1 MTLNANTVARY
12 IADNSGTG
20 TFLLKDSGSGEYIHT
35 WSVNIAEPTSGQ
47 LATIAT
53 TLADEKS
60 AAIERVW
67 RDAELLATDYTQLAD
82 ADLTVGEVSDFATY
96 RQELRDM
103 PGLSG
108 FPNSHT
114 RPTAPA

>member
-20 TFLLKDSGSGEYIHT
+20 AFLLKDTGSGEFIHT
-35 WSVNIAEPTSGQ
+35 WSVNIAQPTSGQ

-53 TLADEKS
+53 TLADEKA
-60 AAIERVW
+60 AAIERAW
-67 RDAELLATDYTQLAD
+67 RDSELLSSDFTQLAD
-82 ADLTVGEVSDFATY
+82 ADLTAGEVTDWATY
-96 RQELRDM
+96 RQELRDL
-103 PGLSG
+103 PTLTG
-108 FPNSHT
+108 FPNTHT